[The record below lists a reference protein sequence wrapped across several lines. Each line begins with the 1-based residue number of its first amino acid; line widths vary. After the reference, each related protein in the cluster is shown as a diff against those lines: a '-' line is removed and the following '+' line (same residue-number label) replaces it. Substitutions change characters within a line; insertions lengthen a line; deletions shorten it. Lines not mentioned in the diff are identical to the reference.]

1 MGRTK
6 ILADPPIASEF
17 KLFEFPDSGKSAHA
31 LQVSAPR
38 WSIAITTCVNNGSV
52 NSKQGEVGTP
62 AIGKCANN
70 ASRTELEA
78 LHERAHNIA
87 ITGSGKT
94 AHANRRY

>member
-17 KLFEFPDSGKSAHA
+17 KLFKFPDSGKSAHA

-38 WSIAITTCVNNGSV
+38 WSIAITTCGNNGSV

-62 AIGKCANN
+62 LLANVPITR
-70 ASRTELEA
+70 ATQQRGDSRIT
-78 LHERAHNIA
+78 